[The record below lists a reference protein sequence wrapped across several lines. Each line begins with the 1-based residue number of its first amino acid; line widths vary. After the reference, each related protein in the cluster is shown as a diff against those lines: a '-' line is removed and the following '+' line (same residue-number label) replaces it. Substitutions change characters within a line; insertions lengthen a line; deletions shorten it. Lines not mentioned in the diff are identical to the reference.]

1 MTQLY
6 ILYCSYTKPI
16 LTLEIKLNSTQSI
29 NNNRALMLA
38 IDNINF
44 AFEAD
49 MIRLVRAG
57 ISKRWKMR
65 QELRSPRY
73 TTVWDE
79 IPIIK

>member
-6 ILYCSYTKPI
+6 ILYCYYTKPI
-16 LTLEIKLNSTQSI
+16 LTLKIRLNSTQSI

-49 MIRLVRAG
+49 MIRLARAG
-57 ISKRWKMR
+57 ISKHRKMR